1 MGEPKNLSATEVG
14 DMTST
19 ASQLVSAGA
28 KTKDGQVIKRGVE
41 IYKLFY
47 PIQMV
52 IAIVRYL
59 VKEAKK

>member
-1 MGEPKNLSATEVG
+1 MGEPKLSTTEVG

-28 KTKDGQVIKRGVE
+28 RTKDGPVIKRGVE